1 MTLSLRTHE
10 SAPERS
16 SPWWSVGA
24 NWITAVLALVLSFI
38 LLPVTL
44 LMIAALWCRDEWQRR
59 HGKHDYHA

>member
-1 MTLSLRTHE
+1 MTLPLRTHE
-10 SAPERS
+10 SDPERS
-16 SPWWSVGA
+16 STWWIVGA

-44 LMIAALWCRDEWQRR
+44 LMLAALWCRHEWQRR